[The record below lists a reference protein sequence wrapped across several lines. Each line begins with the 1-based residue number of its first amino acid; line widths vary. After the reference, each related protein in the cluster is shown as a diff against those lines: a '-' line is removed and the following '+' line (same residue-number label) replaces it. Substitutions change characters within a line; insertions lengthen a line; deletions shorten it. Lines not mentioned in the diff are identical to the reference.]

1 VATGQLSTSANGAAL
16 NQTGATPRE
25 TTPPCPKGLKAQ
37 SIGGLAGLAFSS
49 DHFPPALAQS
59 NPIRLNQTFQSGPK
73 GGFLVRAVASAS
85 SSADESGLSAIEF
98 SVATRI
104 SAFAISALLL
114 PPPVVPGRTRS
125 HHRPSSFPIFAFPLS
140 AFRFGPCLPLKAGLI
155 THHSSLVTRHFFLFC
170 QNEPISPM
178 RTPFKHWA
186 FAQFRPWPASQNEP
200 IESLRCE

>member
-1 VATGQLSTSANGAAL
+1 MATGQLSTSANGAAL

-104 SAFAISALLL
+104 SAFCFAFVA
-114 PPPVVPGRTRS
+114 PGRTRS
-125 HHRPSSFPIFAFPLS
+125 HHRPSSFPIFAFPHS
-140 AFRFGPCLPLKAGLI
+140 ALALVFRSKLGSSPI
-155 THHSSLVTRHFFLFC
+155 THHSSLLPCLTKRTHFPNAKTL
-170 QNEPISPM
+170 
-178 RTPFKHWA
+178 
-186 FAQFRPWPASQNEP
+186 
-200 IESLRCE
+200 